1 MLADFPKLHLSSN
14 LLLMKVH
21 PVLLAILCFFSSCDG
36 QAHPGMFSPEPL
48 LVTADTVK
56 NLGNDVMIIFQDK
69 QQNYWFGSW
78 TDGLYKYNG
87 SVLLHYSKSTGFP
100 NNRIDEIKEDKDG
113 QLFFNTSAGIVNY
126 DGKKFAML
134 KPSQGKHE
142 WKLQADDLWFINGYN
157 SDLIYRYDGQF
168 LHQLKLPETKEA
180 EDYIQ
185 KNPTYSNPY
194 SIYSIYKD
202 SRNNMWF
209 GTGGIGVIRY
219 DGQKFDW
226 IIEKDV
232 AEIFNDPDEPSN
244 GVRSIVEDA
253 AGNFWFNSQ
262 FFYQIYNKKSSSK
275 ENHFFYRKEKNI
287 GSLDAKPN
295 GNLFEYLSV
304 VKDEYNAL
312 WIVTYRNG
320 VFRIVGDQIT
330 HYTVQNKGQETTL
343 YAVYKD
349 NAGDLWLGSGESGA
363 YKFNGTSFERFI
375 PEVLNLNRE
384 SYNH

>member
-1 MLADFPKLHLSSN
+1 MKL
-14 LLLMKVH
+14 H
-21 PVLLAILCFFSSCDG
+21 PVLLSILFLFSSCDG
-36 QAHPGMFSPEPL
+36 QVYSGTDSHEPL

-56 NLGNDVMIIFQDK
+56 KLGNDVMIIFQDK

-78 TDGLYKYNG
+78 KDGLYKYNG
-87 SVLLHYSKSTGFP
+87 NVLLHFSKGTGFP

-113 QLFFNTSAGIVNY
+113 HLFFNTSSGIVIY
-126 DGKKFAML
+126 DGKKFTML

-142 WKLQADDLWFINGYN
+142 WKLQADDLWFKNGYN
-157 SDLIYRYDGQF
+157 SDSICRYDGQF
-168 LHQLKLPETKEA
+168 LHQLKLPEVKEA

-185 KNPTYSNPY
+185 KNPGFPNPY

-209 GTGGIGVIRY
+209 GTGAIGAFRY
-219 DGQKFDW
+219 DGQQFNW
-226 IIEKDV
+226 IIERDV
-232 AEIFNDPDEPSN
+232 AEILNEPDEPSN

-262 FFYQIYNKKSSSK
+262 YRYEIYNKNSSSK
-275 ENHFFYRKEKNI
+275 ENSSFYRKEKNI
-287 GSLDAKPN
+287 GSLDAKPD

-304 VKDEYNAL
+304 VKDDHHAL

-320 VFRIVGDQIT
+320 VFRIDGDQIT
-330 HYTVQNKGQETTL
+330 HYTVQNMGQETTL
-343 YAVYKD
+343 YAIYKD

-363 YKFNGTSFERFI
+363 YKFNGTSFERFL
-375 PEVLNLNRE
+375 P
-384 SYNH
+384 